1 MPQPHSL
8 GAAVLYFVAGAAAQY
23 TFGAIASCA
32 ELDCGYPFSRYD
44 NESCIIEDHEYRVNG
59 MVPFESPL
67 YSQDLTWTVAQSYME
82 FPENSTITTVKDYYL
97 GTPPD
102 LDLASEQQLG
112 CALFFVDSNATFPT
126 PPSTTD
132 PYANPPGQCPSVL
145 GSECV
150 EALRSRAAHA
160 ATSDRPDSSESLCEQ
175 MHQEFESSVPPECSA
190 ITNSTEWGRIDAR
203 PLTGPQAPQPPTRAQ
218 NASTNCHPVI
228 PSYYDLALTL
238 NYSKNYPYSGPG
250 RRALLG
256 VNGTVVGYFEG
267 YQAVPILTLFMSA
280 EYEGAEELDE
290 PQIDISC
297 LQAPPEM
304 YGYRGALTGGA
315 CRMAADSVLLRWV
328 LLISSFTVILM

>member
-1 MPQPHSL
+1 MPKPYSL
-8 GAAVLYFVAGAAAQY
+8 GAAVLSFVAGASGQY

-32 ELDCGYPFSRYD
+32 ELDCGYPFSRNE
-44 NESCIIEDHEYRVNG
+44 NESCIIKDHEYRVNG

-82 FPENSTITTVKDYYL
+82 FPDNSTITTVKDYYL

-102 LDLASEQQLG
+102 LDLTSEQRLG

-145 GSECV
+145 GSECIK
-150 EALRSRAAHA
+150 ALRSRAADA
-160 ATSDRPDSSESLCEQ
+160 ATNNRPDSSDDLYWGQIEAKSLT
-175 MHQEFESSVPPECSA
+175 A
-190 ITNSTEWGRIDAR
+190 
-203 PLTGPQAPQPPTRAQ
+203 GPQAPQSPAQAQ

-256 VNGTVVGYFEG
+256 VNGTVVGYFEE
-267 YQAVPILTLFMSA
+267 YQAVPILTLFLSA
-280 EYEGAEELDE
+280 EDEGQEGSDE
-290 PQIDISC
+290 PKVDISC

-304 YGYRGALTGGA
+304 YGYRGSLTGGA
-315 CRMAADSVLLRWV
+315 GRMATDSGSLQWV
-328 LLISSFTVILM
+328 LLMTSLTVTFMYGNLL